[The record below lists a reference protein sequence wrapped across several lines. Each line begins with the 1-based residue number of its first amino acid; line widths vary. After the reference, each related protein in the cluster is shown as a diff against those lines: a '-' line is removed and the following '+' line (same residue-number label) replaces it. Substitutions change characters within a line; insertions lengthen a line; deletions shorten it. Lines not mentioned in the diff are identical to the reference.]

1 MGSYNNFQTDTK
13 KYKNGLFDIYK
24 KPKNNNNINQQLSKG
39 ERLREGFKRWTSF
52 YRANPHRFAEEY
64 LGITLHLFQKILVY
78 LSFHIDYLM
87 YLAARG
93 QGKSYLIAVI
103 CCIRCI
109 LYPQTKIIVASGTKG
124 QAKLI
129 ITEKIAKDLVINYPN
144 LAREI
149 KEIKTSANEIVVI
162 FQNGSTI
169 TAVTSTD
176 SSRGYRGNILI
187 LDEFRLIKEENLKNV
202 LRPFL
207 TVIRQ
212 PPYLKKPEYAHLK
225 ESNKEIYISSAWYKS
240 HWIWKKFIAF
250 AKKMAKAKEKF
261 NYFACGLPYQLS
273 MHHGLLDEKRVQ
285 EIKSEEDMDEI
296 SWLMEME
303 CMFFGESENAWF
315 KLDSIQD
322 CRSLI
327 KPFYPQTTEQ
337 FLETKDK
344 RKKSNKQD
352 GEIRIIGVDVALMN
366 STKEE
371 NDNTIYT
378 FVRLLPKGE
387 EYDRQVSYI
396 ESISGAHPTTQA
408 IKLKQMF
415 YDLEC
420 DYVAMDTTGN
430 GMSLYDEC
438 TKVLYDE
445 ERDVE
450 YPAWCSMNDEKM
462 ESRAYDKN
470 ALPIIY
476 SIKATTQI
484 NHEMAMLLKSAF
496 EKKKIKLL
504 INDIQGK
511 EYLIEKHDYMK
522 KGTVEKINM
531 LKPYTQTTLL
541 INEMVNL
548 EYTAESG
555 YVKVK
560 EVGRNRKDRYSS
572 LAYANYYAKI
582 LELKLKKKYKASA
595 KDYALW

>member
-1 MGSYNNFQTDTK
+1 M
-13 KYKNGLFDIYK
+13 
-24 KPKNNNNINQQLSKG
+24 
-39 ERLREGFKRWTSF
+39 
-52 YRANPHRFAEEY
+52 
-64 LGITLHLFQKILVY
+64 
-78 LSFHIDYLM
+78 
-87 YLAARG
+87 
-93 QGKSYLIAVI
+93 
-103 CCIRCI
+103 
-109 LYPQTKIIVASGTKG
+109 TKG
-124 QAKLI
+124 QAKLV
-129 ITEKIAKDLVINYPN
+129 ITEKIAKDLINYPN

-169 TAVTSTD
+169 TAVTSND
-176 SSRGYRGNILI
+176 NARGYRGNILI
-187 LDEFRLIKEENLKNV
+187 LDEFRLIKEDILKKV

-207 TVIRQ
+207 TVVRQ
-212 PPYLKKPEYAHLK
+212 PPYLKKSEYSHLK

-240 HWIWKKFIAF
+240 HWIWKKFRAF
-250 AKKMAKAKEKF
+250 AKKMAKDKDKF

-273 MHHGLLDEKRVQ
+273 MLHGLLDEKRVK

-315 KLDSIQD
+315 KLESIQD
-322 CRSLI
+322 CRKLI

-337 FLETKDK
+337 FLQDKDK
-344 RKKSNKQD
+344 RKKSTKQN
-352 GEIRIIGVDVALMN
+352 GEIRVVGVDVALMEDRA
-366 STKEE
+366 KED

-387 EYDRQVSYI
+387 EYERQVSYI
-396 ESISGAHPTTQA
+396 ESINGAHPTIQA

-462 ESRAYDKN
+462 ESRAFDKS

-476 SIKATTQI
+476 SIKATKQI
-484 NHEMAMLLKSAF
+484 NHEMAMLLKSSF

-511 EYLIEKHDYMK
+511 EYLIEKQDYMK
-522 KGTVEKINM
+522 KSPTDKVNM

-541 INEMVNL
+541 VNEMVNL
-548 EYTAESG
+548 EYAAEGG
-555 YVKVK
+555 YVSVK

-572 LAYANYYAKI
+572 LGYANYYARI
-582 LELKLKKKYKASA
+582 LELKLKKKRKVEAR
-595 KDYALW
+595 DYALW